1 MKLEGM
7 LKVYCHD
14 VEANKPGDTEFI
26 QFTVMDSGPEHTL
39 TCIQS

>member
-26 QFTVMDSGPEHTL
+26 QFTQTWTQDPSAH
-39 TCIQS
+39 